1 MLIDQRNHLAIK
13 YSTIL
18 RYSRITMATG
28 TPIFLLKEW
37 KQYGSSLISRYKPK
51 RNDWLRDR
59 QTFKSGK
66 HSFISNT
73 HVSVFTAPFD
83 GKAAESEES
92 SRKYSN
98 KLKYRMY
105 ETIYNAPYRG
115 KIRSNVRNKKY
126 TKNKNKNIYIYID
139 ISISCRARIHRSV
152 LRNCFTLLSEFPK
165 REACGR
171 S

>member
-1 MLIDQRNHLAIK
+1 
-13 YSTIL
+13 
-18 RYSRITMATG
+18 
-28 TPIFLLKEW
+28 
-37 KQYGSSLISRYKPK
+37 
-51 RNDWLRDR
+51 
-59 QTFKSGK
+59 
-66 HSFISNT
+66 
-73 HVSVFTAPFD
+73 
-83 GKAAESEES
+83 
-92 SRKYSN
+92 
-98 KLKYRMY
+98 MY